1 MARQAVARA
10 QNLQGTVIDAETGE
24 VTPYTP
30 IPDNV
35 ATLMEFGG
43 TDDVHKNYKVVQ
55 HVSVPM
61 LSLKEAP
68 PGRAI
73 ICKFVDVVREAPKL
87 ENYKSPI
94 EQPMFFSTIESR
106 NGTAR
111 MFPWSSV
118 FRTDMERKY
127 PNGSYVGKWFQV
139 TRMPKKQRRNGPGEY
154 WTFAIAEVEF
164 TQAA

>member
-1 MARQAVARA
+1 MARQAVRTAPEA
-10 QNLQGTVIDAETGE
+10 QGVVIDAQTGE
-24 VTPYTP
+24 VTPYDRAP
-30 IPDNV
+30 SNV
-35 ATLMEFGG
+35 PTLMEFGG
-43 TDDVHKNYKVVQ
+43 TEETQANYKIVK
-55 HVSVPM
+55 HVAVPM

-73 ICKFVDVVREAPKL
+73 ICKFVDACRIAPKL
-87 ENYKSPI
+87 EGYKSAIPGD
-94 EQPMFFSTIESR
+94 MYFSTVEAR

-111 MFPWSSV
+111 MLPWTQV
-118 FRTDMERKY
+118 FKTEMEKSY

-139 TRMPKKQRRNGPGEY
+139 TRMPMKEGKRY